1 MIFRSMTELIGATP
15 LVELCRYREQEQL
28 GARILAKL
36 ESFNPAGSAKDRIA
50 LRMIED
56 AEQTGR
62 LQPGATIIEPT
73 SGNTGIGLAAVAAA
87 RGSKAIF
94 IMPETM
100 SVERRKLLAVYGA
113 QIVLTPGREG
123 MQGAVDKAAAL
134 AQEIPGVLV
143 LGQFVNPAN
152 PEAHYRTTGPEIWR
166 DSNGIVDI
174 LVAGIG
180 TGGTLSGAGRY
191 LKEQNAD
198 VRVVGVEPAASPLLT
213 EGRAGPHALQGIG
226 ANFIPD
232 TLDRSIYDE
241 VLPVPDEAAFSTAK
255 ALARCEGLLAGISSG
270 AALWAAAVLARRPEN
285 EGKTVVA
292 VLTDTGE
299 RYLST
304 RLFEEG

>member
-87 RGSKAIF
+87 RGYKAIF

-113 QIVLTPGREG
+113 QIVLTPGKEG

-134 AQEIPGVLV
+134 AQEIPGALV

-166 DSNGIVDI
+166 DSNGTVDI

-191 LKEQNAD
+191 LKEHNAD

-270 AALWAAAVLARRPEN
+270 AALWAAAALARRPEN

>member
-73 SGNTGIGLAAVAAA
+73 SGNTGIGLAALAA
-87 RGSKAIF
+87 RGYKAIF

-134 AQEIPGVLV
+134 AQEIPGALV

>member
-62 LQPGATIIEPT
+62 QQPGATIIEPT

-87 RGSKAIF
+87 RGYKAIF

-113 QIVLTPGREG
+113 QIVLTPGKEG

-134 AQEIPGVLV
+134 AQEIPGALV

-166 DSNGIVDI
+166 DSNGTVDI

-270 AALWAAAVLARRPEN
+270 AALWAAAALARRPEN

>member
-1 MIFRSMTELIGATP
+1 M
-15 LVELCRYREQEQL
+15 
-28 GARILAKL
+28 
-36 ESFNPAGSAKDRIA
+36 
-50 LRMIED
+50 
-56 AEQTGR
+56 
-62 LQPGATIIEPT
+62 
-73 SGNTGIGLAAVAAA
+73 
-87 RGSKAIF
+87 
-94 IMPETM
+94 
-100 SVERRKLLAVYGA
+100 
-113 QIVLTPGREG
+113 
-123 MQGAVDKAAAL
+123 
-134 AQEIPGVLV
+134 

-232 TLDRSIYDE
+232 TL
-241 VLPVPDEAAFSTAK
+241 VAAFMMKCSQCRT
-255 ALARCEGLLAGISSG
+255 RRHFPRPRPWPVRGFAGGHFFWRG
-270 AALWAAAVLARRPEN
+270 AMGGCGAGPAAGKT

>member
-87 RGSKAIF
+87 RGYKAIF

-113 QIVLTPGREG
+113 QIVLTPGKEG

-134 AQEIPGVLV
+134 AQEIPGALV

-166 DSNGIVDI
+166 DSNGTVDI

-213 EGRAGPHALQGIG
+213 EGRAGSHALQGIG

-270 AALWAAAVLARRPEN
+270 AALWAAAALARRPEN

>member
-1 MIFRSMTELIGATP
+1 
-15 LVELCRYREQEQL
+15 
-28 GARILAKL
+28 
-36 ESFNPAGSAKDRIA
+36 
-50 LRMIED
+50 
-56 AEQTGR
+56 
-62 LQPGATIIEPT
+62 
-73 SGNTGIGLAAVAAA
+73 
-87 RGSKAIF
+87 
-94 IMPETM
+94 
-100 SVERRKLLAVYGA
+100 
-113 QIVLTPGREG
+113 

-134 AQEIPGVLV
+134 AQEIPGALV

>member
-87 RGSKAIF
+87 RGYKAIF

-113 QIVLTPGREG
+113 QIVLTPGKEG

-134 AQEIPGVLV
+134 AQEIPGALV

-166 DSNGIVDI
+166 DSNGTVDI

-180 TGGTLSGAGRY
+180 TGGTLSGAGRN

-270 AALWAAAVLARRPEN
+270 AALWAAAALARRPEN

>member
-15 LVELCRYREQEQL
+15 LVELCRYRKQEQL

-87 RGSKAIF
+87 RGYKAIF

-113 QIVLTPGREG
+113 QIVLTPGKEG

-134 AQEIPGVLV
+134 AQEIPVALV

-166 DSNGIVDI
+166 DSNGTVDI

-270 AALWAAAVLARRPEN
+270 AALWAAAALARRPEN

>member
-87 RGSKAIF
+87 RGYKAIF

-123 MQGAVDKAAAL
+123 MQGAMDKAAAL
-134 AQEIPGVLV
+134 AQEIPGALV

-166 DSNGIVDI
+166 DSKGTVDI

-198 VRVVGVEPAASPLLT
+198 ARVVGVEPAASPLLT

>member
-87 RGSKAIF
+87 RGYKAIF

-113 QIVLTPGREG
+113 QIVLTPGKEG

-134 AQEIPGVLV
+134 AQEIPGALV

>member
-87 RGSKAIF
+87 RGYKAIF

-134 AQEIPGVLV
+134 AQEIPGALV

-166 DSNGIVDI
+166 DSNGTVDI

-180 TGGTLSGAGRY
+180 TGGPLSGAGRY

>member
-1 MIFRSMTELIGATP
+1 M
-15 LVELCRYREQEQL
+15 
-28 GARILAKL
+28 

-87 RGSKAIF
+87 RGYKAIF

-134 AQEIPGVLV
+134 AQEIPGALV

>member
-87 RGSKAIF
+87 RGYKAIF

-134 AQEIPGVLV
+134 AQEIPGALV

-270 AALWAAAVLARRPEN
+270 GALWAAAVLARRPEN

>member
-87 RGSKAIF
+87 RGYKAIF

-113 QIVLTPGREG
+113 QIVLTPGKEG

-134 AQEIPGVLV
+134 AQEIPGALV

-166 DSNGIVDI
+166 DSNGTVDI

-270 AALWAAAVLARRPEN
+270 AALWAAAALARRPET

>member
-87 RGSKAIF
+87 RGYKAIF
-94 IMPETM
+94 TMPETM

-113 QIVLTPGREG
+113 QIVLTPGKEG

-134 AQEIPGVLV
+134 AQEIPGALV

-166 DSNGIVDI
+166 DSNGTVDI

-270 AALWAAAVLARRPEN
+270 AALWAAAALARRPEN

>member
-87 RGSKAIF
+87 RGYKAIF

-100 SVERRKLLAVYGA
+100 SVERRKLLSVYGA
-113 QIVLTPGREG
+113 QIVLTPGKEG

-134 AQEIPGVLV
+134 AQEIPGALV

-166 DSNGIVDI
+166 DSNGTVDI

-270 AALWAAAVLARRPEN
+270 AALWAAAALARRPEN

>member
-87 RGSKAIF
+87 RGYKAIF

-123 MQGAVDKAAAL
+123 MQGAVDKVAAL
-134 AQEIPGVLV
+134 AQEIPGALV

>member
-87 RGSKAIF
+87 RGYKAIF

-113 QIVLTPGREG
+113 QIVLTPGKEG
-123 MQGAVDKAAAL
+123 MQGAVYKAAAL
-134 AQEIPGVLV
+134 AQEIPGALV

-166 DSNGIVDI
+166 DSNGTVDI

-270 AALWAAAVLARRPEN
+270 AALWAAAALARRPEN

>member
-87 RGSKAIF
+87 RGYKAIF

-134 AQEIPGVLV
+134 AQEIPGALV

-166 DSNGIVDI
+166 DSNGTVDI

>member
-87 RGSKAIF
+87 RGYKAIF

-113 QIVLTPGREG
+113 QIVLTPGKEG

-134 AQEIPGVLV
+134 AQEIPGALV

-166 DSNGIVDI
+166 DSNGTVDI

-191 LKEQNAD
+191 LKEQNVD

-270 AALWAAAVLARRPEN
+270 AALWAAAALARRPEN

>member
-87 RGSKAIF
+87 RGYKAIF

-113 QIVLTPGREG
+113 QIVLTPGKEG

-134 AQEIPGVLV
+134 AQEIPGALV

-166 DSNGIVDI
+166 DSNGTVDI

-270 AALWAAAVLARRPEN
+270 AALWAAAALARRPEN

-299 RYLST
+299 RYLAT

>member
-87 RGSKAIF
+87 RGYKAIF

-113 QIVLTPGREG
+113 QIVLTPGKEG

-134 AQEIPGVLV
+134 AQEIPGALV

-166 DSNGIVDI
+166 DSNGTVDI

-270 AALWAAAVLARRPEN
+270 AAVYAAIQLAKRPEN
-285 EGKTVVA
+285 AGKNIVV
-292 VLTDTGE
+292 LLPDTGD

-304 RLFEEG
+304 PLFVE

>member
-73 SGNTGIGLAAVAAA
+73 SGNTGSGLAAVAAA
-87 RGSKAIF
+87 RGYKAIF

-123 MQGAVDKAAAL
+123 MQGAMDKAAAL
-134 AQEIPGVLV
+134 AQEIPGALV

-166 DSNGIVDI
+166 DSNGTVDI

>member
-15 LVELCRYREQEQL
+15 MVELCRYREQEQL

-87 RGSKAIF
+87 RGYKAIF

-134 AQEIPGVLV
+134 AQEIPGALV

>member
-87 RGSKAIF
+87 RGYKAIF
-94 IMPETM
+94 IIPETM

-134 AQEIPGVLV
+134 AQEIPGALV

>member
-87 RGSKAIF
+87 RGDKAIF

-100 SVERRKLLAVYGA
+100 SVERRKLLAVYG
-113 QIVLTPGREG
+113 

-134 AQEIPGVLV
+134 AQEIPGALV

-166 DSNGIVDI
+166 DSNGTVDI

-270 AALWAAAVLARRPEN
+270 AALWAAAALARRPEN

>member
-50 LRMIED
+50 LSMIED

-87 RGSKAIF
+87 RGYKAIF

-134 AQEIPGVLV
+134 AQEIPGALV
-143 LGQFVNPAN
+143 LGEFVNPAN

>member
-87 RGSKAIF
+87 RGYKAIF

-113 QIVLTPGREG
+113 QIVLTPGKEG

-134 AQEIPGVLV
+134 AQEIPGALV

-166 DSNGIVDI
+166 DSNGTVDI

-226 ANFIPD
+226 ANFVPANF
-232 TLDRSIYDE
+232 DRELADDILLISDR
-241 VLPVPDEAAFSTAK
+241 EAVFETVRFAK
-255 ALARCEGLLAGISSG
+255 ETGILVGISSG
-270 AALWAAAVLARRPEN
+270 ANIALAKRLSLRYP
-285 EGKTVVA
+285 GKKIVTVA
-292 VLTDTGE
+292 PDGGE
-299 RYLST
+299 KYLSV
-304 RLFEEG
+304 LDFD

>member
-1 MIFRSMTELIGATP
+1 MTRRSMTELIGATP
-15 LVELCRYREQEQL
+15 LVELCRYQKQECL

-62 LQPGATIIEPT
+62 LWPGATIIEPT

-87 RGSKAIF
+87 RGYKAIF
-94 IMPETM
+94 TMPETM

-113 QIVLTPGREG
+113 QIVLTPGSEG
-123 MQGAVDKAAAL
+123 MQGAVNKAAAL
-134 AQEIPGVLV
+134 AQELPNALV

-152 PEAHYRTTGPEIWR
+152 PDAHYRTTGPEIWR
-166 DSNGIVDI
+166 DSEGTVD
-174 LVAGIG
+174 LFVAGIG

-191 LKEQNAD
+191 LKEQNAA
-198 VRVVGVEPAASPLLT
+198 VRVVGVEPASSPLLT
-213 EGRAGPHALQGIG
+213 EGHAGPHALQGIG

-232 TLDRSIYDE
+232 TLDRSVYDE
-241 VLPVPDEAAFSTAK
+241 VLPVPDEAGFSTAK
-255 ALARCEGLLAGISSG
+255 ALARCEGLLVGISSG
-270 AALWAAAVLARRPEN
+270 AALWAATELARRTEN
-285 EGKTVVA
+285 EGKTIVA

-304 RLFEEG
+304 GLFEEE

>member
-1 MIFRSMTELIGATP
+1 MTELIGATP

-87 RGSKAIF
+87 RGYKAIF

-113 QIVLTPGREG
+113 QIVLTPGKEG

-134 AQEIPGVLV
+134 AQEIPGALV

-166 DSNGIVDI
+166 DSNGTVDI

-270 AALWAAAVLARRPEN
+270 AALWAAAALARRPEN

>member
-87 RGSKAIF
+87 RGYKAIF

-134 AQEIPGVLV
+134 AQEIPGALV

-166 DSNGIVDI
+166 DSNGTVDI

-270 AALWAAAVLARRPEN
+270 AALWAAADRYRRALPLHQ
-285 EGKTVVA
+285 A
-292 VLTDTGE
+292 
-299 RYLST
+299 
-304 RLFEEG
+304 F

>member
-87 RGSKAIF
+87 RGYKAIF

-113 QIVLTPGREG
+113 QIVLTPGKEG

-134 AQEIPGVLV
+134 AQEIPGALV

-166 DSNGIVDI
+166 DSNGTVDI

-270 AALWAAAVLARRPEN
+270 AALWAAAALARRPEN

-299 RYLST
+299 RYHST

>member
-87 RGSKAIF
+87 RGYKAIF
-94 IMPETM
+94 LMPETL

-113 QIVLTPGREG
+113 QIVLTPGKEG

-134 AQEIPGVLV
+134 AQEIPGALV

-166 DSNGIVDI
+166 DSNGTVDI

-270 AALWAAAVLARRPEN
+270 AALWAAAALARRPEN

>member
-1 MIFRSMTELIGATP
+1 MTELIGATP

-87 RGSKAIF
+87 RGYKAIF

-113 QIVLTPGREG
+113 QIVLTPGKEG

-134 AQEIPGVLV
+134 AQEIPGALV

-166 DSNGIVDI
+166 DSNGTVDI

-270 AALWAAAVLARRPEN
+270 AALWAAALARRPEN

>member
-87 RGSKAIF
+87 RGYKAIF

-113 QIVLTPGREG
+113 QIVLTPGKEG

-134 AQEIPGVLV
+134 AQEIPGALV

-166 DSNGIVDI
+166 DSNGTVDI

-270 AALWAAAVLARRPEN
+270 AALWAAALARRPEN

>member
-1 MIFRSMTELIGATP
+1 MIFRSLTELIGATP

-87 RGSKAIF
+87 RGYKAIF

-113 QIVLTPGREG
+113 QIVLTPGKEG

-134 AQEIPGVLV
+134 AQEIPGALV

-166 DSNGIVDI
+166 DSNGTVDI

-241 VLPVPDEAAFSTAK
+241 VLPVP
-255 ALARCEGLLAGISSG
+255 CLLYTSMAGG
-270 AALWAAAVLARRPEN
+270 
-285 EGKTVVA
+285 
-292 VLTDTGE
+292 
-299 RYLST
+299 
-304 RLFEEG
+304 F

>member
-87 RGSKAIF
+87 RGYKAIF

-123 MQGAVDKAAAL
+123 MQGAMDKAAAL
-134 AQEIPGVLV
+134 AQEIPGALV

-166 DSNGIVDI
+166 DSNGTVDI